1 MLNTV
6 AVFRG
11 YNKTKKKTMIM
22 KLLFP
27 KSHVLIEQNYL
38 SRLLLVDIEYGTN
51 LPAILH
57 FNI

>member
-1 MLNTV
+1 M
-6 AVFRG
+6 
-11 YNKTKKKTMIM
+11 TKKKTMIM